1 MRVIIERLVK
11 KLDYESVAE
20 HIPEAE
26 RKLLV
31 HIRKEHQRKAKR
43 GQSELGSEV
52 SEETLLF
59 LDNAK
64 LAQCHGQAQLV

>member
-1 MRVIIERLVK
+1 MK

-52 SEETLLF
+52 SEEINFSLF
-59 LDNAK
+59 R
-64 LAQCHGQAQLV
+64 QCKIGPVTWTISA